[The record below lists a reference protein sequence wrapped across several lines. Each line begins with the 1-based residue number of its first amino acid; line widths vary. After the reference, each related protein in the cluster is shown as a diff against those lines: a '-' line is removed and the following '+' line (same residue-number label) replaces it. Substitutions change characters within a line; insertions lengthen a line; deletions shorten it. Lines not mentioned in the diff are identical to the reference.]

1 MKILCA
7 GPTSINEKVLA
18 KMSLSKTN
26 PDLDPDFKDYYES
39 VTKKYNQLIN
49 TRATSFFMLGEA
61 IISLEAAICSLMEKD
76 ERVLV
81 IYNGFFGEGFADY
94 VESFGGKALMY
105 KDDFRRG
112 INIHNLEEY
121 LEKDHD
127 FALATLVHCETPSG
141 ISNDI
146 KKICT
151 LLNKYGILSVVDSV
165 SGVGGEYVDFDEFK
179 VDVLLC
185 GSQKCLS
192 APAGMGMVTLSERAK
207 EKIENR
213 KSKIPSYYM
222 NFANYYFND
231 LAPFPYTMNENLI
244 YALEEAIDQ
253 ALSKDFTSLHAKYAE
268 ITRQCLTNC
277 GLELYAKDSFS
288 NTVTAVINPE
298 GIESESILARMRERN
313 IAISK
318 GVGYNTEKI
327 FRIGHMGNNIDYDDF
342 VLLFKNL
349 DEVFAELGVELT
361 GSLEKN
367 FINLYNEYKTKGGIQ

>member
-26 PDLDPDFKDYYES
+26 PDLDPNYKNYYES
-39 VTKKYNQLIN
+39 VEQKYNKLIN
-49 TRATSFFMLGEA
+49 TDATTFFMLGEA
-61 IISLEAAICSLMEKD
+61 IITLEAAICSLMEKG
-76 ERVLV
+76 ERVLI
-81 IYNGFFGEGFADY
+81 IYNGFFGEGFAEY
-94 VESFGGKALMY
+94 VENFGGRAVMY

-146 KKICT
+146 AKICN
-151 LLNKYGILSVVDSV
+151 LLSKYNILSIVDSV

-179 VDVLLC
+179 VDALLC

-192 APAGMGMVTLSERAK
+192 APTGIGMVTLSEKAK
-207 EKIENR
+207 DKIENR
-213 KSKIPSYYM
+213 KGKIPSYYL

-231 LAPFPYTMNENLI
+231 LAPFPYTVNENLI
-244 YALEEAIDQ
+244 YALEEAIDE
-253 ALSKDFTSLHAKYAE
+253 ALSKDFTNLHAKYAE
-268 ITRQCLTNC
+268 ITRQSLINC
-277 GLELYAKDSFS
+277 GFELYAKDYFS
-288 NTVTAVINPE
+288 NTVTTVLNPE
-298 GIESESILARMRERN
+298 GIESEQILEKMRKRN

-318 GVGYNTEKI
+318 GVGDITEKV
-327 FRIGHMGNNIDYDDF
+327 FRIGHMGNNINYDDF

-349 DEVFAELGVELT
+349 DEVFAELGIELKD
-361 GSLEKN
+361 SLEKN
-367 FINLYNEYKTKGGIQ
+367 FINLYDEYK